1 MQTSNQLTTLVF
13 SLVKKA
19 FTFQDGALV
28 VLVLPGSFG
37 AKKLMEEL
45 TSGISL
51 KDMTMPLLAFG
62 VCTILYIFVSMA
74 DFWTG
79 TRAAK
84 KEHLI
89 STGSPRGYMKSDKL
103 WSSIWKFAGVIL
115 IASILTVF
123 CLLFLLVGL
132 TWLYDG
138 FLFAIIAFY
147 FVVISFD
154 LHSIGEN
161 QLRRFGKKP
170 SFYGFI
176 DKVSIAI
183 RTGLID
189 KASKLFDK

>member
-1 MQTSNQLTTLVF
+1 
-13 SLVKKA
+13 
-19 FTFQDGALV
+19 
-28 VLVLPGSFG
+28 
-37 AKKLMEEL
+37 
-45 TSGISL
+45 
-51 KDMTMPLLAFG
+51 MPLLAFG
-62 VCTILYIFVSMA
+62 VLTILYILVSIA
-74 DFWTG
+74 DFYTG
-79 TRAAK
+79 TRASA

-103 WSSIWKFAGVIL
+103 WSSVWKFAGVIL

-170 SFYGFI
+170 SFYSFI
-176 DKVSIAI
+176 DKVSVAI
-183 RTGLID
+183 RTGLIE
-189 KASKLFDK
+189 KASKLFDKW